1 MMMQGAA
8 RHFERAGY
16 SPADAQLKASGV
28 IGDAQADPTFA
39 KLIANTYDQ
48 EQMLRNDLTSA
59 QVQVGAME
67 GRRDYAGD
75 NVAGVERAN
84 VATEQGWRSGSNQ
97 GQREAAAMLGL
108 SVDETS
114 RRIGFIN
121 ALSGEARSSA
131 ITQLSRATGRNEA
144 QIEAALERYNAAVQV
159 GTADGATA
167 EAGREGTSIYGRT
180 REASGYDFAERS
192 GKLDAQREVGTTGTR
207 SAARIGEQRRQSENF
222 GFAEGAAA
230 AGVSTREAARLD
242 SFIQALSRTAG
253 NQVDMA
259 EGGAGGIA
267 DRARNE
273 RITSIVDR
281 ERLTRMQGLL
291 AENGINLTKRQI
303 AMDQN
308 GDLGLNLT
316 PETAAAMWK
325 AGLINESQ
333 LGAIANG
340 GHARFSFAHNDL
352 LVSSGTD
359 FSRSARSDTST
370 RFEAGKQA
378 GPDTIEHFMGGGAEG
393 QAMLANWLRGG
404 FEMDRKGEWRLKPQ
418 VADTLQRDVQAIM
431 AQTGWQR
438 TLSRSAADQTTMGT
452 TFGLEIGRTISTS
465 DSETTSDSARSGKG
479 RQRGPTQTTSK
490 GRTTAGRFGGN
501 IGFRSTDQGST
512 TETAQSTMDV
522 MNYDVRES
530 IAAAERAAAR
540 SSDPA
545 ATFSRELS
553 NRVLGN
559 EGMRNRYLQ
568 DADNGRATFDIT
580 GPLTSLEQ
588 NSVLSK
594 GSFSTDI
601 AGSPGDGDSKFK
613 KR

>member
-1 MMMQGAA
+1 M
-8 RHFERAGY
+8 
-16 SPADAQLKASGV
+16 
-28 IGDAQADPTFA
+28 
-39 KLIANTYDQ
+39 
-48 EQMLRNDLTSA
+48 
-59 QVQVGAME
+59 
-67 GRRDYAGD
+67 
-75 NVAGVERAN
+75 
-84 VATEQGWRSGSNQ
+84 
-97 GQREAAAMLGL
+97 
-108 SVDETS
+108 S
-114 RRIGFIN
+114 RRIAFIN

-131 ITQLSRATGRNEA
+131 ITQLSRATGRDEA
-144 QIEAALERYNAAVQV
+144 QVTKALETYKAATDL

-167 EAGREGTSIYGRT
+167 EAAREGSSVYGRT
-180 REASGYDFAERS
+180 KEAAGYDFAERS
-192 GKLDAQREVGTTGTR
+192 GKLDAQREVGHDGTR

-222 GFAEGAAA
+222 GFAQGAEA
-230 AGVSTREAARLD
+230 AGMSTREAARLD
-242 SFIQALSRTAG
+242 SFIRTLADASG
-253 NQVDMA
+253 NQLDMA
-259 EGGAGGIA
+259 EGGADGIA
-267 DRARNE
+267 DRARNA
-273 RITSIVDR
+273 RMTSIVER
-281 ERLTRMQGLL
+281 ERLSRMQGLL
-291 AENGINLTKRQI
+291 RANGIEMSKRQI
-303 AMDQN
+303 AMGQN
-308 GDLGLNLT
+308 GDFSLNLT
-316 PETAAAMWK
+316 PATATQMWK
-325 AGLINESQ
+325 AGLLNESQ